1 MSEDKKD
8 LVRVKHILDAIVLL
22 DQHLGSVSEE
32 EFLQSDLLVNL
43 AARQIAI
50 IGEAIASLSKEFRE
64 KYPDL
69 PYQKAKD
76 MRNFL
81 VHEYF
86 DVSDKIVWDTYKADI
101 LSLKLKF
108 EEISQFLKG

>member
-8 LVRVKHILDAIVLL
+8 LVRVKHILDAMALL
-22 DQHLGSVSEE
+22 DQYLGEVSEE
-32 EFLQSDLLVNL
+32 EFLHSDLLINL

-50 IGEAIASLSKEFRE
+50 IGEAMDSFSVEFRE
-64 KYPDL
+64 KYADL

-81 VHEYF
+81 IHEYF
-86 DVSDKIVWDTYKADI
+86 DVSDKIVWDTYKEDI
-101 LSLKLKF
+101 PLLKSGLEKAL
-108 EEISQFLKG
+108 EE